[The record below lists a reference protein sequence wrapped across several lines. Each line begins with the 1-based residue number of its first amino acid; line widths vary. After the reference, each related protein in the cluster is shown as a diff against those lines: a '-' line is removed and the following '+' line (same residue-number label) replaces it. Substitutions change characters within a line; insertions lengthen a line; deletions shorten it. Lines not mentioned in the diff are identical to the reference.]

1 MLKLFIYFKIVSH
14 YVKIDG
20 SLGGGR
26 IDSPGPDNYD
36 PDRSIKVVKDSSPEW
51 T

>member
-1 MLKLFIYFKIVSH
+1 MFHFDFNFVSH
-14 YVKIDG
+14 NMKIDG

-26 IDSPGPDNYD
+26 TNSPGPDNYD